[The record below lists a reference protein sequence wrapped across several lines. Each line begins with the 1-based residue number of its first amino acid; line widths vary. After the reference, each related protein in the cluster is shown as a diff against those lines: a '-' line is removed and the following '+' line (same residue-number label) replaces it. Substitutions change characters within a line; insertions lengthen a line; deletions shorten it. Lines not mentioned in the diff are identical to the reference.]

1 MVVVRGLQGCLA
13 SAAVGT
19 ISSVGITF
27 SLASEEPK
35 SSQEAEGGLR
45 RTEPSS
51 VGHVSSR

>member
-1 MVVVRGLQGCLA
+1 MLVAGGLQGCLA

-27 SLASEEPK
+27 SPASEEPE
-35 SSQEAEGGLR
+35 SSQEAERGLR

>member
-27 SLASEEPK
+27 SPASEEPK
-35 SSQEAEGGLR
+35 SSQEAEGGLQ
-45 RTEPSS
+45 RTDRKS
-51 VGHVSSR
+51 VV